1 MSNELRIK
9 DMEGKIEK
17 LNSVSPSFCLAKWL
31 TSTTMLYNGMTH
43 SCHHPVQHKIKVE
56 DIKRNYRG
64 LHNTPTKLAAR
75 MDMQSG
81 VQTSE
86 CDYCWRSE
94 NTGAGHFSDRHYKS
108 TSSHMGLWTRFDE
121 VLASGVGTEIVPAY
135 LEVAFD
141 STCNFKCAYCTP
153 DVSSRWMEEVQ
164 HHGPYR
170 LRNGNHHDLNW
181 LQSSGRMPIHH
192 SQENPYIDAF
202 WKWWPEIKAKVNTF
216 RITGGEP
223 LLSKHTWR
231 VLDDLSKDL
240 LQPDARKDLKF
251 SINTNLGVPKQLV
264 QKLCLRMSELALDLE
279 ETVVY
284 TSAEATGP
292 QAEYCRFGMVWS
304 EFDDNVRTVLSNT
317 PYEVPVHIMT
327 TVNVFSVSTFDLFLR
342 WISELRRTFN
352 KDIGR
357 SRVGFNVNYLRWP
370 GFLNVTQLPQAIK
383 DEFADRLLK
392 TVQVIQSSGDPMGH
406 LYLEEVDQVG
416 RLIAFMQNEQ
426 PDPKVYQDF
435 APFIDQYDDRRGTSF
450 QATFPELEPY
460 YQQSVRAFR

>member
-9 DMEGKIEK
+9 DMEGKIEQ

-31 TSTTMLYNGMTH
+31 TSTTLLYNGMTH
-43 SCHHPVQHKIKVE
+43 SCHHPVQHKIRVE

-64 LHNTPTKLAAR
+64 LHNTPTKMAAR
-75 MDMQSG
+75 MDMRNG

-94 NTGAGHFSDRHYKS
+94 NTGSGHFSDRHYKS
-108 TSSHMGLWTRFDE
+108 TSSHMGIWTRFDE
-121 VLASGVGTEIVPAY
+121 VVASDVGQHIVPAY

-192 SQENPYIDAF
+192 TQENPYIEAF
-202 WKWWPEIKAKVNTF
+202 WTWWPEIKQQVDTF

-231 VLDDLSKDL
+231 VLDELSADL
-240 LQPDARKDLKF
+240 LNGVGRKDLKL

-264 QKLCLRMSELALDLE
+264 QRLCLRMSELALDLK
-279 ETVVY
+279 ETVIY
-284 TSAEATGP
+284 TSAEAVGP
-292 QAEYCRFGMVWS
+292 QAEYCRFGMVWD
-304 EFDDNVRTVLSNT
+304 EFNDNVRTVLQNT
-317 PYEVPVHIMT
+317 PYNVPIHFMT
-327 TVNVFSVSTFDLFLR
+327 TVNVFSVSTFDEFLY
-342 WISELRRTFN
+342 WISDLRKTFN
-352 KDIGR
+352 KDIGN
-357 SRVGFNVNYLRWP
+357 SRIGFNVNYLRWP
-370 GFLNVTQLPQAIK
+370 GFLNITQLPQQTK
-383 DEFADRLLK
+383 DEFAANLTDAVK
-392 TVQVIQSSGDPMGH
+392 HIQAQENPLGRM
-406 LYLEEVDQVG
+406 YLEEVDQVG
-416 RLIAFMQNEQ
+416 RLIAFMQNEK
-426 PDPKVYQDF
+426 PDVKTYQDF

-450 QATFPELEPY
+450 QRTFPELEAY
-460 YQQSVRAFR
+460 YQQSIRGY